1 MKKKTALITG
11 GATGI
16 GKITAL
22 QLAEKGYQLIINYR
36 SSELEAKELA
46 KQLEESFGT
55 DCLLLQGDVAKQE
68 DCIRMVHQ
76 ALTRFS
82 SIDVLIHN
90 AGPYIH
96 ERKKLTDYSFE
107 EWNYL
112 LNGNLSAVFNLSKLT
127 IPIMRKNKWGRI
139 ITMGFDR
146 VETAPGWIY
155 RSAFAAAKTG
165 LASLTRTI
173 AIEEMINGITANMVS
188 PGDISTEWKEKT
200 IEQAFSSDNSLTS
213 VGRSGTGED
222 IARVISFLV
231 DENSSFITG
240 SIIPVTGGIDVLGK
254 ALKDEHNIKES

>member
-36 SSELEAKELA
+36 NSEKEANRLA
-46 KQLEESFGT
+46 KQIEEGYGT
-55 DCLLLQGDVAKQE
+55 KCRLLQGDVAKQE
-68 DCIRMVHQ
+68 DCVRMINQ
-76 ALTRFS
+76 AFGEFP

-96 ERKKLTDYSFE
+96 ERKSLTDYTFE
-107 EWNYL
+107 EWSYL

-127 IPIMRKNKWGRI
+127 IPTMRKNKWGRI

-173 AIEEMINGITANMVS
+173 AIEEAANGITANMVS
-188 PGDISTEWKEKT
+188 PGDITTAWKEKF
-200 IEQAFSSDNSLTS
+200 IDQSIFSNEELAS
-213 VGRSGTGED
+213 RPGTGED

-231 DENSSFITG
+231 DEKSSFITG

-254 ALKDEHNIKES
+254 ALRDE

>member
-1 MKKKTALITG
+1 
-11 GATGI
+11 
-16 GKITAL
+16 
-22 QLAEKGYQLIINYR
+22 
-36 SSELEAKELA
+36 
-46 KQLEESFGT
+46 
-55 DCLLLQGDVAKQE
+55 
-68 DCIRMVHQ
+68 
-76 ALTRFS
+76 
-82 SIDVLIHN
+82 
-90 AGPYIH
+90 
-96 ERKKLTDYSFE
+96 
-107 EWNYL
+107 
-112 LNGNLSAVFNLSKLT
+112 
-127 IPIMRKNKWGRI
+127 MRKNKWGRI

-173 AIEEMINGITANMVS
+173 AIEEMMNGITANMVS

-200 IEQAFSSDNSLTS
+200 IEQAVSSHNGLTS